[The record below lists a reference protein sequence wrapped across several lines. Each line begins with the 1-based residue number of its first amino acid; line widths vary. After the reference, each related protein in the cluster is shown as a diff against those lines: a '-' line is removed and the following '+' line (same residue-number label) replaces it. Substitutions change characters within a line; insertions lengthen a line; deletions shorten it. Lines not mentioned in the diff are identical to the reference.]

1 VFSTNNAAIT
11 KPTLVIAFYGYE
23 SKDFL
28 IGGNS
33 KTIGTARTG
42 FTEVPRTDGKFQ
54 VQYDMASYTSTN
66 TPTIPAMIADGTIKR
81 AEVAVRPVLANADG
95 KTVSLDATSVTFDL
109 VANAV
114 VDDDYFKGDN
124 QLVSETKC
132 NACHDALATTF
143 HSGDRGGNITEC
155 RMCHVPVSAGS
166 HLEMASRSLDSYAHA
181 IHSFQAFDSG
191 DIFTATPDPVE
202 VARYNLH
209 IEHVFPNFTILNCES
224 CHEAGTYN
232 MPDQQFSMGGLL
244 SKADTW
250 GVDRNIGAVPQ
261 YVTGPA
267 SRACG
272 GCHRAE
278 LINEDA
284 AGELASF
291 NQHTAMGGYL
301 VDPGTDTSL
310 VYKAIDK
317 IMTLFE

>member
-1 VFSTNNAAIT
+1 
-11 KPTLVIAFYGYE
+11 
-23 SKDFL
+23 
-28 IGGNS
+28 
-33 KTIGTARTG
+33 
-42 FTEVPRTDGKFQ
+42 
-54 VQYDMASYTSTN
+54 MASYTSTN
-66 TPTIPAMIADGTIKR
+66 TPTIPAMLADGTIKR

-95 KTVSLDATSVTFDL
+95 KTVALDATSVTFDFA
-109 VANAV
+109 ANAI

-124 QLVSETKC
+124 QLVSEDKC

-155 RMCHVPVSAGS
+155 RMCHVPVTRGS

-181 IHSFQAFDSG
+181 IHSFQPFDSG

-232 MPDQQFSMGGLL
+232 MPDQQFSMGGIL
-244 SKADTW
+244 SAADEW